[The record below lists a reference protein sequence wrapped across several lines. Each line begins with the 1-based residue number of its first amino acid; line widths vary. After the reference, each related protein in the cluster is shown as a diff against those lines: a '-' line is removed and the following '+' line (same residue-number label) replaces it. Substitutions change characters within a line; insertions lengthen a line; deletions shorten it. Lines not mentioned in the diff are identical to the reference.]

1 MAVERAQLNYNNAVA
16 QYGPKSLEAREAA
29 NQLKNAEY
37 QLRDANNAVKDATD
51 KKTAAEAE
59 NAKKKKEVQ
68 NAEQSKQNE
77 ISRTNLQIQTQSN
90 NLDALTGRLNSL
102 NGRVF
107 SYTIR
112 EAQQIVNDGVSSP
125 EAKAKARETIR
136 RGYSTGGFTGR
147 GGKYEPAGIV
157 HKGEYVVPK
166 QYVNQSTGLP
176 NISGGTE
183 YNIQNINI
191 SSEVDGDR
199 WLRRLTNN
207 TEIESSGLVPTQ
219 RYA

>member
-1 MAVERAQLNYNNAVA
+1 MGKNTTNAIF
-16 QYGPKSLEAREAA
+16 GIK
-29 NQLKNAEY
+29 
-37 QLRDANNAVKDATD
+37 
-51 KKTAAEAE
+51 
-59 NAKKKKEVQ
+59 
-68 NAEQSKQNE
+68 
-77 ISRTNLQIQTQSN
+77 
-90 NLDALTGRLNSL
+90 
-102 NGRVF
+102 
-107 SYTIR
+107 
-112 EAQQIVNDGVSSP
+112 GV
-125 EAKAKARETIR
+125 
-136 RGYSTGGFTGR
+136 GFSTGGFTGR
-147 GGKYEPAGIV
+147 GGKYEPAGVV